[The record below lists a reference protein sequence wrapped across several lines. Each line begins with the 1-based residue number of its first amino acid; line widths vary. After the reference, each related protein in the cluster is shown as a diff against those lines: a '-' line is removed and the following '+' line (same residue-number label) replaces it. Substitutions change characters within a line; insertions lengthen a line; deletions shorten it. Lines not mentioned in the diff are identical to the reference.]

1 MKTGGISLLPTHEFL
16 LFIFLSKNRENHLN
30 DKEKSR
36 QRKIHVFFRQF
47 MPKNPPN
54 RRQQWLAIFEF
65 LLFSFLSK
73 KREENLND
81 KEKNVVACK
90 KVDKEIPNSCPKK
103 PLIDVNND
111 LQFFPALKRFFF
123 FCLSYLQQSC
133 KKLLDTL

>member
-1 MKTGGISLLPTHEFL
+1 MIRRKV
-16 LFIFLSKNRENHLN
+16 
-30 DKEKSR
+30 DKEKFMS
-36 QRKIHVFFRQF
+36 FFF
-47 MPKNPPN
+47 VNSCPKTLLIDVNN
-54 RRQQWLAIFEF
+54 DLRFLNF

-111 LQFFPALKRFFF
+111 LQFFPALKRFLFF
-123 FCLSYLQQSC
+123 VSLIFS
-133 KKLLDTL
+133 KAVKNF